1 MSRLT
6 PKQLETLSEPNVRA
20 LARAVF
26 AEPLLELLER
36 QSVSADSLQH
46 RNSPLFPL
54 DTARLNWLQ
63 ALDQRPDTLLSH
75 LSKSPSHR
83 LGIYYERLWQFF
95 LQQDPM
101 VNPIAFNFAVRSGS
115 QTLGEFDALFEH
127 SERGLVH
134 LELAVKFYLAK
145 AAKPHTWASWLGPG
159 KQDRLDLK
167 LNRMLNRQANLG
179 DVNDSVDALEVAFGT
194 DMATRISSGN
204 YYRHVLIGGRLFYP
218 WQNTPHTTRPLGTGS
233 NGHRASLT
241 TPMALNTDLASGW
254 HLPLSYW
261 QQSLFGH
268 DPIIYCAHKLA
279 WLDQPCIATRPE
291 HHLAQQRLQRG
302 DKHLVE
308 EKIENSC
315 YPVMTL
321 QRWREPGTDRLK
333 DELKGDSGEK
343 WRAVFVTPDDW

>member
-95 LQQDPM
+95 LEQDPM

-145 AAKPHTWASWLGPG
+145 AAKPHTWASWFGPG

-167 LNRMLNRQANLG
+167 LNRMLNRQAGALG
-179 DVNDSVDALEVAFGT
+179 SVYGDDVRPDLYPVGDAALCREIDELNGEIYTTINNGVAPALWSV
-194 DMATRISSGN
+194 
-204 YYRHVLIGGRLFYP
+204 
-218 WQNTPHTTRPLGTGS
+218 
-233 NGHRASLT
+233 AS
-241 TPMALNTDLASGW
+241 A
-254 HLPLSYW
+254 
-261 QQSLFGH
+261 
-268 DPIIYCAHKLA
+268 
-279 WLDQPCIATRPE
+279 
-291 HHLAQQRLQRG
+291 QRG
-302 DKHLVE
+302 YIFGCAMLHYQA
-308 EKIENSC
+308 I
-315 YPVMTL
+315 
-321 QRWREPGTDRLK
+321 
-333 DELKGDSGEK
+333 
-343 WRAVFVTPDDW
+343 